1 MSCSETF
8 ICTVLIAPLLHLFP
22 HPYLSLMSRISYYSL
37 FLAFLGLP
45 LRPHFPSRGLPSIK
59 LMVCT
64 YDGQVSSRLG
74 NLFKIQ
80 PLKHHLALP
89 GIQNNFKYSTYT
101 KKSKGWEMLKGKPV
115 VAYSLWVSRERQ
127 WASSLAISVTLL
139 SPPDRDIEL
148 SAASPASCLPAF
160 FHEENL

>member
-22 HPYLSLMSRISYYSL
+22 HPYLSLTSRISYYSL
-37 FLAFLGLP
+37 FLDFLGLP
-45 LRPHFPSRGLPSIK
+45 SRGPPSVK
-59 LMVCT
+59 LVVCK

-80 PLKHHLALP
+80 PLKHHLALL

-101 KKSKGWEMLKGKPV
+101 KMSKGWEMLKGKPV
-115 VAYSLWVSRERQ
+115 ITYSLWVSRKRQ
-127 WASSLAISVTLL
+127 WASCLAISVTLL
-139 SPPDRDIEL
+139 SPPGRDIKL
-148 SAASPASCLPAF
+148 SATSPASCLPAF